1 MTNQYD
7 TVASPEHAAEHH
19 IVPVRVL
26 AGTLFALLVLTFATV
41 AVTWSAKLDFGR
53 AGNLWIALVIAT
65 IKATL
70 VVLYFMHVRYAK
82 PIIGII
88 LLSALAFVLLF
99 AGGTLMDTHAYQ
111 PDIDEYRAVDPN
123 TRYAPAIQLE

>member
-1 MTNQYD
+1 MTRTQD
-7 TVASPEHAAEHH
+7 MIDGHPHGAEHH

-26 AGTLFALLVLTFATV
+26 AGTLLALLVLTFITV
-41 AVTWSAKLDFGR
+41 AVTWSPRLDLGR

-111 PDIDEYRAVDPN
+111 PDIEEYRAVDPN
-123 TRYAPAIQLE
+123 ARYAPALQLP

>member
-1 MTNQYD
+1 MTDQHD
-7 TVASPEHAAEHH
+7 AMSSPGPGAEHH

-26 AGTLFALLVLTFATV
+26 AGVLLALLGLTFATV

-53 AGNLWIALVIAT
+53 AGNLWIALTIAT
-65 IKATL
+65 VKATL

-82 PIIGII
+82 PIVGII

-111 PDIDEYRAVDPN
+111 PDIEEYRAVDPN
-123 TRYAPAIQLE
+123 ARYAPAIQLQ